1 MPTQLETILAGN
13 NITEIQHQLRIYLMN
28 HPQDNDGELAKAITK
43 IKEQQ
48 LDVWMV
54 HDGKVFIEDEIK
66 WNQSYLAEQQIELHN
81 NFSQER
87 FLHMMAVADFL
98 ASDPSNE
105 APPEPFKLYGA
116 SMGTIMTVGVI
127 IFCIIAITM
136 VVFIRNQ
143 YI

>member
-1 MPTQLETILAGN
+1 MPTQLEIILTSNDIA
-13 NITEIQHQLRIYLMN
+13 EIQLQLRIYLMN
-28 HPQDNDGELAKAITK
+28 HPLDSDGELANVITK
-43 IKEQQ
+43 INEQQ
-48 LDVWMV
+48 LDIWKA
-54 HDGKVFIEDEIK
+54 HDGKILVQEETK

-87 FLHMMAVADFL
+87 FLHMMEVANFL

-136 VVFIRNQ
+136 VVVIRNQ
-143 YI
+143 FI

>member
-1 MPTQLETILAGN
+1 MSTQLETILVSNDIA
-13 NITEIQHQLRIYLMN
+13 EIQHQLRIYLMN
-28 HPQDNDGELAKAITK
+28 HPQDNDGELAKAVAK
-43 IKEQQ
+43 INEQQ
-48 LDVWMV
+48 LAVWMA
-54 HDGKVFIEDEIK
+54 HDGKILIEDKTK
-66 WNQSYLAEQQIELHN
+66 WNQSYLADQQIELHN
-81 NFSQER
+81 NFSEKR
-87 FLHMMAVADFL
+87 FLHMMTVANFL

-105 APPEPFKLYGA
+105 SPPEPFKLYGA